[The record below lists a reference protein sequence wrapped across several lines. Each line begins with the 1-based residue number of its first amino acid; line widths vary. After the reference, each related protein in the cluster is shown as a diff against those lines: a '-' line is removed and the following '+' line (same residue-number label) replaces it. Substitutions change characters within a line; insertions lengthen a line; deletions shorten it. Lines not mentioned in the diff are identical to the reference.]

1 MLHDPAGLSPPACYA
16 YNSLQT
22 DRQFSRIDNRSRGT
36 VPILAVEAIW
46 TMKNGLLPQK
56 WAVPC
61 CRQGGHVF
69 GFRLSREQRLS
80 AEKRTRSRPAR
91 EPAARLRP
99 SYSS

>member
-61 CRQGGHVF
+61 CRQGGAC
-69 GFRLSREQRLS
+69 FRLSSLAGTTAIGR
-80 AEKRTRSRPAR
+80 KTDPIPAG
-91 EPAARLRP
+91 P
-99 SYSS
+99 